1 MLSIIRDSY
10 NSIYKNLSN
19 LISFETEGEKLKKL
33 LNLFFKDYDDILD
46 ENKLIFNI
54 HLYKTNNDVEDNSLD
69 VGISNYSKV
78 LYKNNKNK
86 SVYYL
91 YNFSFSNENDKKLI
105 DENYILIDIYF
116 PYGISDNYIIK
127 KKYYYKI
134 TSTKNNIKKDI
145 KVYNDEP
152 TLRFIIT
159 EIIDFILIS

>member
-1 MLSIIRDSY
+1 MLLSIIKDSY

-19 LISFETEGEKLKKL
+19 LISFETEEEKFK
-33 LNLFFKDYDDILD
+33 NLFNSFFKEYDDILD

-54 HLYKTNNDVEDNSLD
+54 HLYKTNNDVEDYTLD
-69 VGISNYSKV
+69 VGLSNYSRV
-78 LYKNNKNK
+78 LYKNDKNK

-91 YNFSFSNENDKKLI
+91 YKYRYGNKNNKSIED
-105 DENYILIDIYF
+105 NYIIDIYF

-134 TSTKNNIKKDI
+134 SSTKNDIKKDI
-145 KVYNDEP
+145 QVYNDEP

-159 EIIDFILIS
+159 EIIDFILIN